1 MEKDSGQVVQA
12 VPLVIGKIN
21 VGAGD
26 YTANSI
32 IHCETAGSITLYDGI
47 TTYAF
52 AAGADRGYTGKFTVV
67 SGTFTFD

>member
-12 VPLVIGKIN
+12 VPLIVGKIN

-26 YTANSI
+26 YVANSL
-32 IHCETAGSITLYDGI
+32 IHCEANGSITLYDGI
-47 TTYAF
+47 TTYDMT
-52 AAGADRGYTGKFTVV
+52 AGMDRGYSGVFTVT